1 MEKKSD
7 FSMQDAMALAGTPLG
22 QQLLTLAQQ
31 KGGKDLQKA
40 MELAAEGN
48 LEQAKQSISSLL
60 EDPQIKALLSAL
72 GGNP

>member
-1 MEKKSD
+1 MEYKAD
-7 FSMQDAMALAGTPLG
+7 FSMQDAMALAGTPIG

-40 MELAAEGN
+40 MEEAAAGN
-48 LEQAKQSISSLL
+48 LDQAKESLSSLL
-60 EDPQIKALLSAL
+60 ADPQIKALLSQL